1 MKRKGVVKMK
11 FEQTKIFMAMAEN
24 FTRLANEY
32 MHMKGSEE
40 KAKEILINNT
50 KYRTKEEII
59 KVAKKANQKVKYKFY
74 DISVLN

>member
-50 KYRTKEEII
+50 KSRPKEVII

>member
-1 MKRKGVVKMK
+1 MK
-11 FEQTKIFMAMAEN
+11 FEQTKIFMAMIEN

-59 KVAKKANQKVKYKFY
+59 KVAKKANQKVKCKFY